1 MIDYVFLEEYG
12 KKISVLFAEDD
23 INISRELGD
32 LLKDIFYY
40 VDVVNN
46 GEDAILKYNSYYK
59 ENDKYYDLIITD
71 IQMPKMNGIDL
82 IKNIYQITNTQKII
96 VLSAHNEPEYL
107 IELLNIG
114 ITQFILKPI
123 NYDNFLDVIYK
134 ISKDIYEHKNK
145 DMKKEKIIK
154 LSMDIKWDTEN
165 QQLYVNNELFK
176 LTKKEFLLIKLLLK
190 NPEKTYKNEEIMVYL
205 WEDELEK
212 DPDITNL
219 KNLISRLRKKL
230 PNLNIENIYSFGYRI
245 NTII

>member
-59 ENDKYYDLIITD
+59 ENDKYHDLIITD

>member
-82 IKNIYQITNTQKII
+82 IKNIYQTTNTQKII

-176 LTKKEFLLIKLLLK
+176 LTKKEFLLIELLLK

>member
-176 LTKKEFLLIKLLLK
+176 LTKKEFLLIELLLK

>member
-134 ISKDIYEHKNK
+134 ISKDIYEYKNK

-176 LTKKEFLLIKLLLK
+176 LTKKEFLLIELLLK

>member
-1 MIDYVFLEEYG
+1 
-12 KKISVLFAEDD
+12 
-23 INISRELGD
+23 
-32 LLKDIFYY
+32 
-40 VDVVNN
+40 
-46 GEDAILKYNSYYK
+46 
-59 ENDKYYDLIITD
+59 
-71 IQMPKMNGIDL
+71 
-82 IKNIYQITNTQKII
+82 
-96 VLSAHNEPEYL
+96 
-107 IELLNIG
+107 
-114 ITQFILKPI
+114 
-123 NYDNFLDVIYK
+123 
-134 ISKDIYEHKNK
+134 
-145 DMKKEKIIK
+145 MKKEKIIK

-176 LTKKEFLLIKLLLK
+176 LTKKEFLLIELLLK